1 LPTGVRR
8 RGARARRTRLAVRP
22 HQGLGGAHRQ
32 ALGDDAAGGGLD
44 RRRLLEAEQRA
55 GVAHRQPAILD
66 HRADRLRQ
74 LEQADR
80 VGHRR
85 AILADPVGD
94 LVGGQ
99 RELLDQPLVGQGLLD
114 RVQVGALEVL
124 DQRALE
130 GLARCR
136 RPGSP
141 PGRRGVPARCAARQ
155 RRSPAIR
162 CSRRP
167 AAAARPAA

>member
-1 LPTGVRR
+1 
-8 RGARARRTRLAVRP
+8 
-22 HQGLGGAHRQ
+22 
-32 ALGDDAAGGGLD
+32 
-44 RRRLLEAEQRA
+44 
-55 GVAHRQPAILD
+55 VAHRQPAIFD
-66 HRADRLRQ
+66 HGADAVGQ

-130 GLARCR
+130 GLARVDVLDHHR
-136 RPGSP
+136 DVVASP
-141 PGRRGVPARCAARQ
+141 RAAPPATAAR
-155 RRSPAIR
+155 RRSG

-167 AAAARPAA
+167 VAAARPAA